1 MKWGFLAI
9 LLLLPLSAMAGE
21 REVTPTECS
30 VIEERS
36 HGFVKCRYRPEA
48 YQWRLTYRIAAYK
61 QVVKSGQYGA
71 MLRTL
76 CDAYG
81 SSIHET
87 NHGLF
92 SGWEREIKCDRS
104 RH

>member
-1 MKWGFLAI
+1 MKWGILAI
-9 LLLLPLSAMAGE
+9 LLLLPLSAEAGE

-30 VIEERS
+30 VIEARAY
-36 HGFVKCRYRPEA
+36 GFIKCRYRPESF
-48 YQWRLTYRIAAYK
+48 QWRIVYKPLAYK
-61 QVVKSGQYGA
+61 QVIDSGKYEA

-87 NHGLF
+87 NHGFF
-92 SGWEREIKCDRS
+92 SGWQREIKCDRS